1 MSGDF
6 DPNGHK
12 NLELFRYY
20 LNRDL
25 RKIDNSIQDN
35 RGELKGYFV
44 ASLVDILVVFLFSEN
59 WKNKEILTKAMII
72 VGLIA
77 LFLGVSVVFNKIS
90 H

>member
-25 RKIDNSIQDN
+25 RKIDNSID
-35 RGELKGYFV
+35 
-44 ASLVDILVVFLFSEN
+44 
-59 WKNKEILTKAMII
+59 
-72 VGLIA
+72 
-77 LFLGVSVVFNKIS
+77 
-90 H
+90 